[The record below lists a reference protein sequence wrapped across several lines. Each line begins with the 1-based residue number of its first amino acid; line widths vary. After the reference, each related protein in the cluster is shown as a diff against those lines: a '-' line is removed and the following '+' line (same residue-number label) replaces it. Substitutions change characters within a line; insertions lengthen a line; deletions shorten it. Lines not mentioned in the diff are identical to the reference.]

1 MMGDELVAFR
11 RLRVGDEAARAPERR
26 LRRATPGAANQLN
39 RLCLDNLEQI
49 VRALDKASARTMRAA
64 ARLLCA
70 HVDANVSFDYAAL
83 GALDRACP
91 TDEEVSGVLIS
102 SFVLSHFHVVSLLS
116 LLSHLRAQVM
126 RLLEVTAEDEL
137 AYVDI
142 ALINLG
148 AEAAARMKDGD
159 DYLGEDDVNIHI
171 ERAAHR
177 QLCIHRSTAPNYLL
191 PGHGYPRTYTSL
203 SSCCGESIHR
213 EHSCPCFVCRAV
225 RSTIREGYATYGLRA
240 WRDRYPEMRGR
251 LMRRDVVRTFFWV
264 FAQPPQKRGLLH
276 AHGVYVY

>member
-11 RLRVGDEAARAPERR
+11 RLHVGDEAARAPERR

-39 RLCLDNLEQI
+39 RLCLDNIEQI

-126 RLLEVTAEDEL
+126 RLVEVTAEDEL

-142 ALINLG
+142 ALITW
-148 AEAAARMKDGD
+148 AQK
-159 DYLGEDDVNIHI
+159 
-171 ERAAHR
+171 
-177 QLCIHRSTAPNYLL
+177 LL
-191 PGHGYPRTYTSL
+191 PGWKLVKITSARTTSTFTSRERPSAKSASAHPQTPTHGHIPRCRHLGERTST
-203 SSCCGESIHR
+203 ESTTAL
-213 EHSCPCFVCRAV
+213 V
-225 RSTIREGYATYGLRA
+225 L
-240 WRDRYPEMRGR
+240 
-251 LMRRDVVRTFFWV
+251 
-264 FAQPPQKRGLLH
+264 FAG
-276 AHGVYVY
+276 

>member
-39 RLCLDNLEQI
+39 RLCLDNIEQI

-70 HVDANVSFDYAAL
+70 HVDANVPFDYAAL

-148 AEAAARMKDGD
+148 AEAAARMEDGD

-171 ERAAHR
+171 ERAALR
-177 QLCIHRSTAPNYLL
+177 QLCIRRSTAPNYLL

-203 SSCCGESIHR
+203 SSSERDIHR
-213 EHSCPCFVCRAV
+213 EHDCPCFVCRIV
-225 RSTIREGYATYGLRA
+225 RSTIREGYATCWASRA
-240 WRDRYPEMRGR
+240 SRGQ
-251 LMRRDVVRTFFWV
+251 LMRERFRPRDVVRTFFWV
-264 FAQPPQKRGLLH
+264 FARGLLH
-276 AHGVYVY
+276 AHGVQTDGVYVY

>member
-39 RLCLDNLEQI
+39 RLCLDNIEQI
-49 VRALDKASARTMRAA
+49 VRALDTASARTMRAA

-126 RLLEVTAEDEL
+126 RLVEVTAEDEL

-148 AEAAARMKDGD
+148 AEAAARMEIGE
-159 DYLGEDDVNIHI
+159 DYLGEDDVNLHI

-177 QLCIHRSTAPNYLL
+177 QLCIRTSTDPN
-191 PGHGYPRTYTSL
+191 PRTYTSL
-203 SSCCGESIHR
+203 SSSWGEDIHR
-213 EHSCPCFVCRAV
+213 EHDCPCFICRIV
-225 RSTIREGYATYGLRA
+225 RSTIREGYATCSASRA
-240 WRDRYPEMRGR
+240 SRGQLVQR
-251 LMRRDVVRTFFWV
+251 RFAPRDVVRTFFWV
-264 FAQPPQKRGLLH
+264 FARGLVH
-276 AHGVYVY
+276 AHGVGMDGVYVY